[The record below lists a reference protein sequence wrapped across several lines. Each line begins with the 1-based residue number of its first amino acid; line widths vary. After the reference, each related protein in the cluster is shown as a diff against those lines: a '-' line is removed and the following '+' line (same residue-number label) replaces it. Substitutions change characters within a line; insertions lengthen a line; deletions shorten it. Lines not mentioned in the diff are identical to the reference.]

1 MRDKYGVAHDNY
13 CYPNSDVLIN
23 KLNIRNTEDLAE
35 AETEFTTLR
44 YKEYRSESSSINRFT
59 FDHLKELH
67 HHLFQDLYEWAGEIR
82 TIDISKGETRFCT
95 SSRIEAEA
103 TQLFTQIPTLNNALS
118 RNALVQRVAD
128 LYCEINL
135 LHPFREGNGRTQRL
149 FFEEVMFS
157 LGYDVTWPPL
167 SQEQW
172 IEANVAGVFLNLNPL
187 EHIFEQALRKI

>member
-1 MRDKYGVAHDNY
+1 MLDKYGVAHDNY

-95 SSRIEAEA
+95 SCQWPLKLIHFRPIKLTHLRSGFAN
-103 TQLFTQIPTLNNALS
+103 F
-118 RNALVQRVAD
+118 
-128 LYCEINL
+128 L
-135 LHPFREGNGRTQRL
+135 LQSIA
-149 FFEEVMFS
+149 FS
-157 LGYDVTWPPL
+157 
-167 SQEQW
+167 S
-172 IEANVAGVFLNLNPL
+172 
-187 EHIFEQALRKI
+187 EHKYV

>member
-1 MRDKYGVAHDNY
+1 MHDKYGVAHDNY

-23 KLNIRNTEDLAE
+23 KLNIRNTDDLAE

-44 YKEYRSESSSINRFT
+44 YKEYRSEPSSISRFT

-82 TIDISKGETRFCT
+82 TIDISKGETRFFT

-103 TQLFTQIPTLNNALS
+103 TQLFTQIPTLSNALN
-118 RNALVQRVAD
+118 RNALVQRGAD

-135 LHPFREGNGRTQRL
+135 LHPFREGNERTQRL

-157 LGYDVTWPPL
+157 LGYDVTWPLL

-172 IEANVAGVFLNLNPL
+172 IEANVAGVLLNLNPL
-187 EHIFEQALRKI
+187 EQIFEQALRKI